1 MTKRQRSAKW
11 TITAELSPS
20 SSRFIRRGISARGFG
35 MRLQGRAHEPGSHP
49 IRRCWCDA
57 TGSCYGAAGEPRNLP
72 GAYWQPGQQRLARR
86 HIRQC
91 GWAGEHSL
99 HCAARQCWQHHSQRQ
114 SHASAIPCVRLEA
127 LPPGQLLPRCRGWRG
142 GWLAR
147 CHRRDEL
154 HADGSGKRFPTPN
167 DTFRASIGDPL
178 MDTEEKQDLHILRL
192 AEEVR
197 DQGFL
202 RSLLDGLREARP
214 NEMGEISM
222 TVQLRDV
229 IVQRLERYISRSAL

>member
-1 MTKRQRSAKW
+1 
-11 TITAELSPS
+11 
-20 SSRFIRRGISARGFG
+20 
-35 MRLQGRAHEPGSHP
+35 
-49 IRRCWCDA
+49 
-57 TGSCYGAAGEPRNLP
+57 
-72 GAYWQPGQQRLARR
+72 
-86 HIRQC
+86 
-91 GWAGEHSL
+91 
-99 HCAARQCWQHHSQRQ
+99 
-114 SHASAIPCVRLEA
+114 
-127 LPPGQLLPRCRGWRG
+127 
-142 GWLAR
+142 
-147 CHRRDEL
+147 
-154 HADGSGKRFPTPN
+154 
-167 DTFRASIGDPL
+167 